1 MKHFSPKHL
10 LLVATLIATL
20 TASSIA
26 QGNIIV
32 GDLYNLSS
40 YGSSGG
46 IAAFSVGTTS
56 CNTGNQPVPWVSS
69 TNNHPVIGL
78 NMYRLMDGKMEQIGM
93 SWLKHGFL
101 ALSGSVC
108 TPCNGPGGS
117 QLSPGCS
124 DPYSASLNGSQSG
137 LGPRGEVNA
146 STGVFPYPP
155 ASPSYPSTIGR
166 RLQVDND
173 DLNSSMN
180 PGARYFVEGHYISQY
195 DSSVNNDEDNASYR
209 EIDVSGSGNNYNIS
223 FTNNAD
229 TVREKAAIEAW
240 ADIDPGVEMT
250 FVDVPGDGRFIVGY
264 KVTPLGNGNY
274 HWEFAVHNLNSH
286 DSARSFT
293 VPLPSGASVFNV
305 DFHGID
311 HHSNDGENG
320 GVYSGANWTSSV
332 TSSSVSWQTSTH
344 SQNPLANALRWGTLY
359 NFRFDSNMAPAGI
372 VNATIGLYRSG
383 GSAIASFIPQA
394 TVTKLSGDS
403 QGGNVGQ
410 PFLTPL
416 KVRVAAGSTPI
427 VGVPVTFAVAS
438 GNGNII
444 GNPVV
449 MTDSNGDAQVSVSGG
464 AMSGAWSVTATS
476 GSGSATFNLFTRQ
489 LRTIWS
495 GASGLLIIIW
505 NTEYSNMPVLLS
517 LDDPMPAP
525 GFIPTPYGNLYTNL
539 INPVPGS
546 TLYFDGLGVFGPPV
560 AGYITNAMGGMT
572 KIYTGLSVLNGT
584 GLTKVFQCVALPGYV
599 LLSNPAT
606 QTF

>member
-1 MKHFSPKHL
+1 MKHSFPKYL
-10 LLVATLIATL
+10 LLCLVLVVAAGST
-20 TASSIA
+20 SIA

-40 YGSSGG
+40 YGSSNG

-56 CNTGNQPVPWVSS
+56 CNLGDQPVPWVSS
-69 TNNHPVIGL
+69 TPDHPVIGL
-78 NMYRLMDGKMEQIGM
+78 NMYRLKNGAMEQIGM

-108 TPCNGPGGS
+108 TPCNGSGGS
-117 QLSPGCS
+117 QLDPGCS
-124 DPYSASLNGSQSG
+124 DPYSASLNGSQSS

-155 ASPSYPSTIGR
+155 ADPSYAPTIGR
-166 RLQVDND
+166 RIQVDNN
-173 DLNSSMN
+173 DLDSNMN
-180 PGARYFVEGHYISQY
+180 AGARYFVEGQYISAY

-223 FTNNAD
+223 FSNGASTE
-229 TVREKAAIEAW
+229 RQKAAIEAW
-240 ADIDPGVEMT
+240 ADIDPGVDMT
-250 FVDVPGDGRFIVGY
+250 YVNVPNDGRFIVGY
-264 KVTPLGNGNY
+264 KVTPLSNGNY

-293 VPLPSGASVFNV
+293 VPLPAGASVSNV
-305 DFHGID
+305 DFHGVA

-320 GVYSGANWTSSV
+320 SVYSNVNWTSSI
-332 TSSSVSWQTSTH
+332 SSNSVNWQTSTFA
-344 SQNPLANALRWGTLY
+344 QNPVANALRWGTLF
-359 NFRFDSNMAPAGI
+359 NFRFDSNMEPAGV

-394 TVTKLSGDS
+394 TLSKLSGDA
-403 QGGNVGQ
+403 QGGNVNE
-410 PFLTPL
+410 PYLTPL
-416 KVRVAAGSTPI
+416 KVRVAAGSAPI
-427 VGVPVTFAVAS
+427 AGVPVTFSIATGTGS
-438 GNGNII
+438 IN

-449 MTDSNGDAQVSVSGG
+449 MTDANGEAQVTVTGG
-464 AMSGAWSVTATS
+464 INSGAWSVTANS

-495 GASGLLIIIW
+495 GTNGLLIVIW
-505 NTEYSNMPVLLS
+505 NTEFSNMPVLLS

-525 GFIPTPYGNLYTNL
+525 GFIPTPHGNLYTNL
-539 INPVPGS
+539 IAPVPGE
-546 TLYFDGLGVFGPPV
+546 TLWFDGLGVFGPPV
-560 AGYITNAMGGMT
+560 PGYVT
-572 KIYTGLSVLNGT
+572 NGT
-584 GLTKVFQCVALPGYV
+584 GALTKVYSGLNALQGSGLTKVFQCVALPGYV
-599 LLSNPAT
+599 VLSNPAT